1 MTDVSARTAG
11 AGGQDIRLIR
21 WLVVINL
28 VMVALQPV
36 SAGLFMSGF
45 GRALP
50 VHAVVGLALL
60 LGLLVQVGAAALLWR
75 QGRVPAWLAG
85 VSIALFVV
93 VLLQNAFGHNRQYW
107 LHVPIGVALVGAL
120 NRQKSSLDTLR
131 RTTGVRS

>member
-1 MTDVSARTAG
+1 MTDVSTRTTG

-21 WLVVINL
+21 RLVVTNL

-36 SAGLFMSGF
+36 SAGLLMSGF

-60 LGLLVQVGAAALLWR
+60 LGLLVQVGAAVLLWR
-75 QGRVPAWLAG
+75 RGRAPAWVAWVG
-85 VSIALFVV
+85 GALFVA

-107 LHVPIGVALVGAL
+107 LHVPVGVALLAAL
-120 NRQKSSLDTLR
+120 NRQRSSLDALS
-131 RTTGVRS
+131 VSDDV

>member
-1 MTDVSARTAG
+1 MTDVSTRTAG

-50 VHAVVGLALL
+50 VHAVVGLALQL
-60 LGLLVQVGAAALLWR
+60 VLLVH
-75 QGRVPAWLAG
+75 
-85 VSIALFVV
+85 VSADFC
-93 VLLQNAFGHNRQYW
+93 NEGSR
-107 LHVPIGVALVGAL
+107 
-120 NRQKSSLDTLR
+120 
-131 RTTGVRS
+131 